1 MKILHFYK
9 TAIPESIGGIE
20 VVIDTLAR
28 KHAQDGLDVKV
39 LALSSHDY
47 KDKLSINGYKLYRA
61 KRNFEIA
68 STGFSLSVFKKFAQL
83 AKESD
88 IIHYHFPWPFMD
100 LVHLMKR
107 PPGKPAVLTYH
118 SDIIRQKHLLK
129 LYRPLK
135 RKFLNSVDRIV
146 ATSPNYLE
154 TSQVLSRFQ
163 GKTSVIPIG
172 LEASLY
178 KSLGLDRTQYW
189 GERFAGKFFLFVGVL
204 RYYKGLHIL
213 LDAMKYRD
221 YPMIIVGAGPIE
233 KELWDHA
240 KRLRLTNVHFLGEI
254 SDADK
259 CALLRLCYA
268 VVFPSHLR
276 SEAFGVSLLEGALFG
291 KPLISSE
298 LGTGTSYINLDQDTG
313 LVVPPNNS
321 DAFRSAMDLLWEN
334 PKFAAKCGES
344 AYRRFEQLFSA
355 DRMADSYC
363 GLYQELL
370 GVK

>member
-1 MKILHFYK
+1 M
-9 TAIPESIGGIE
+9 
-20 VVIDTLAR
+20 IDTIAS

-39 LALSSHDY
+39 LALSPRVY
-47 KDKLSINGYKLYRA
+47 KDELSINGYKIYRA
-61 KRNFEIA
+61 KRNCEIA
-68 STGFSLSVFKKFAQL
+68 STGFSLSVFKIFAQL

-88 IIHYHFPWPFMD
+88 IVHYHFPWPFMD
-100 LVHLMKR
+100 LVHFMR
-107 PPGKPAVLTYH
+107 HPPGKPAILTYH
-118 SDIIRQKHLLK
+118 SDIVRQELLLK

-135 RKFLNSVDRIV
+135 RKFLSSLDHIV
-146 ATSPNYLE
+146 ATSPNYVK
-154 TSQVLSRFQ
+154 TSRVLSRFQ

-172 LEASLY
+172 LEASRY
-178 KSLGLDRTQYW
+178 KSLGLDRSQYW
-189 GERFAGKFFLFVGVL
+189 RERFAGRFFLFVGVL

-213 LDAMKYRD
+213 LDAMRYRD

-276 SEAFGVSLLEGALFG
+276 SEAFGVSLLEGALFK

-298 LGTGTSYINLDQDTG
+298 IGTGTSYINVDQDTG
-313 LVVPPNNS
+313 VVVPPDNS
-321 DAFRSAMDLLWEN
+321 DALRSAMDLLWED

-355 DRMADSYC
+355 DRMADSYRR
-363 GLYQELL
+363 LYQELL
-370 GVK
+370 EAK